1 MHSKTLHRIS
11 WTLLATVTTLS
22 FASAQQRAPWSDERY
37 NPKSQDRN
45 VAGEFDYYA
54 LVMSWSPTYCSNA
67 TERDAMQCSRSD
79 GRRYGFVL
87 HGLWPQYER
96 GYPGN
101 CRLPR
106 RPFVPEPLISSMLD
120 IMPSRGLVIH
130 EYRKHG
136 TCSGLDPQ
144 NYYAAARRLF
154 NSVRIPEAYRN
165 PFETLNVSPRDL
177 ASQFARANPQLK
189 PGSIAIA
196 CGGSGNRLK
205 EIRICFTKDGASRA
219 CGDNE
224 NQRKL
229 CSAEQVYI
237 PPVRSTARDGGY
249 GSNSPPSAQPQQ
261 PNDNSARRPLP
272 GFRPLENRGG
282 I

>member
-1 MHSKTLHRIS
+1 MHSKTLHRLS
-11 WTLLATVTTLS
+11 WTLLATVATLS

-37 NPKSQDRN
+37 NPKSQERN

-96 GYPGN
+96 GYPGD

-165 PFETLNVSPRDL
+165 PFETLNASPRDL

-205 EIRICFTKDGASRA
+205 EIRICFTKDGASRE

-249 GSNSPPSAQPQQ
+249 GSTKPPSDTQL
-261 PNDNSARRPLP
+261 DGTSARRPLP

-282 I
+282 M